1 MQLTRLAVVRP
12 LTVLMGLL
20 GLVIMGGVAYTFLK
34 VDRLPPISIPFVSVS
49 VTYTGATAQD
59 VEQLVT
65 QPIENAVSGMSGVAS
80 ITSTS
85 SEGSSSVNVQLAD
98 GTDANTAA
106 LEVERRVS
114 AIRNRLPQDAGDPRV
129 NKADPNAFPV
139 MNVALTGGS
148 LDSLFQVANDQFVP
162 QLQSVP
168 GVASVNISGG
178 LQREIQVR
186 VDYAKLAAYQLT
198 VQQLTTALQNANVNA
213 PVGSL
218 QQGAQTLNVREQGA
232 FRSLDDLANQVVA
245 QTTGGPILL
254 RDVATIS
261 ETYKTQ
267 TQLQRLNGQEAVGL
281 SIVKQSDANALQVA
295 DNVRV
300 ALRKLQTLL
309 PGDSQILITNDS
321 SVFTRASLDAIQ
333 HDLLLSVL
341 LVGGV
346 MLLFLHAW
354 RHTVIV
360 LLAIPTSLVS
370 TFLVMYIFGFSL
382 NIMSLM
388 ALALMI
394 GILVDDSIVVL
405 ENIHRHMQL
414 GENPIQAAL
423 NGRGEIGMAA
433 IAITMADVVVY
444 TPIAFVS
451 GILGQLFRQYGL
463 TIVVATLFSLLISF
477 TLTPMLAS
485 RWLRHDDGASKGPVA
500 RFGRWWDHHFDRL
513 GRAVGSTV
521 PTAVRLRWLV
531 LLASFALVAA
541 VFSMVPLGLI
551 PTEYAPDEDDS
562 NFSMNMQTPPGTS
575 LQATNEAALQVE
587 AGLQNIPEV
596 QYVFTSVSVGG
607 GGFGGGGGGRASF
620 AVQVLPKQQRSRT
633 VFEIMDQARTMGR
646 GVPGVNVNA
655 DIQNPLGGGGGFGGG
670 GTSSINLQLAGP
682 DLDTLNQVA
691 QQVQVALSTVS
702 NLTDIRNTSEQG
714 TPELHIVLDRVRMS
728 QLNVTSQQVA
738 TALRTSLSGS
748 QPTVLRPDGQTQK
761 DITLIASDADRLNL
775 VNLSAI
781 PVGGAAGGAA
791 ANATGAA
798 APSGVV
804 TLGQIATIERGT
816 GPIRIQRVDRNRTMT
831 LTGTASGRAL
841 GDVAKDVQTVVKE
854 LELPAGY
861 TVQVRGGVQ
870 QLNNSFATLGQAL
883 VLSIILEYMLLVAL
897 YESWFYPIVLILGV
911 PLGIVGALL
920 ALFVTHNTLNIFSII
935 GLIMAVG
942 LVAKTGI
949 LLVDYTNTLR
959 KRGMGRTQALAEAAR
974 VRLRPILMTTAT
986 MSFGMLPLAL
996 KLEPGAESRA
1006 PMAVVVIGGLLSSTL
1021 LAILVTPSLYTLLD
1035 DLQSKVMRQKRIP
1048 EMQLEHVPAPQPEGP
1063 VAVPVA
1069 AGVATHAGSSA
1080 AGNGHNGANG
1090 AHAASEPAWLR
1101 RLRSGDFAGD

>member
-1 MQLTRLAVVRP
+1 MLLTRLAVVRP

-20 GLVIMGGVAYTFLK
+20 GLVIMGAVSYTFLK
-34 VDRLPPISIPFVSVS
+34 VDRLPPISIPFVSVNVS
-49 VTYTGATAQD
+49 YPGATAQD
-59 VEQLVT
+59 VELLIT
-65 QPIENAVSGMSGVAS
+65 QPLENAVSGMAGVNS

-114 AIRNRLPQDAGDPRV
+114 AIRNRLPADAGDPRV
-129 NKADPNAFPV
+129 NKADPNAFPI

-148 LDSLFQVANDQFVP
+148 LDSLYQVANDQFVP
-162 QLQSVP
+162 LLQSIE
-168 GVASVNISGG
+168 GVATVNISGG
-178 LQREIQVR
+178 LQREVQIR
-186 VDYAKLAAYQLT
+186 VDYAKLSAYAIT
-198 VQQLTTALQNANVNA
+198 VQQLSSALTAANVNA

-218 QQGAQTLNVREQGA
+218 QQGATIVNARVMGAPRSIDQLASLVITQT
-232 FRSLDDLANQVVA
+232 S
-245 QTTGGPILL
+245 GGPILL
-254 RDVATIS
+254 RDVSTVA
-261 ETYKTQ
+261 EVYKTQ
-267 TQLQRLNGQEAVGL
+267 TQIQRLNGQEAVGL
-281 SIVKQSDANALQVA
+281 SIVKQSDANALEVA
-295 DNVRV
+295 DNIRV
-300 ALRKLQTLL
+300 GLRRLQALL
-309 PGDSQILITNDS
+309 PSDTQILITNDT

-370 TFLVMYIFGFSL
+370 TFLVMYALGFSL

-405 ENIHRHMQL
+405 ENIHRHLQL
-414 GENPIQAAL
+414 GENPFTAAL
-423 NGRGEIGMAA
+423 NGRGEIGLAA
-433 IAITMADVVVY
+433 IAITLADVVVY

-451 GILGQLFRQYGL
+451 GVLGQLFRQYGL
-463 TIVVATLFSLLISF
+463 TIVAATLFSLLISF

-485 RWLRHDDGASKGPVA
+485 RWLRHDEKTSNGPFA
-500 RFGRWWDHHFDRL
+500 RFGRWWDYHFERL
-513 GRAVGSTV
+513 GHAVASTV

-531 LLASFALVAA
+531 MLGSVILVAA
-541 VFSMVPLGLI
+541 AVAMVPLGLI
-551 PTEYAPDEDDS
+551 PSEYAPEEDDS
-562 NFSMNMQTPPGTS
+562 NFNVNMSTPPGTPLDVS
-575 LQATNEAALQVE
+575 NRAALQLE
-587 AGLQNIPEV
+587 TALMNIPEV
-596 QYVFTSVSVGG
+596 QYVFTSVSGGG
-607 GGFGGGGGGRASF
+607 GGFGGGGGRASF
-620 AVQVLPKQQRSRT
+620 AVQVLPKQQRERS
-633 VFEIMDQARTMGR
+633 VFQIMDEVRTLGR
-646 GVPGVNVNA
+646 GIPGVNVNA
-655 DIQNPLGGGGGFGGG
+655 GIQSPLGGGGGFGGG

-682 DLDTLNQVA
+682 NLDTLTQVSE
-691 QQVQVALSTVS
+691 QVQVALSTVP

-714 TPELHIVLDRVRMS
+714 TPELHIVLDRARMA
-728 QLNVTSQQVA
+728 QLGVTSQQVA
-738 TALRTSLSGS
+738 SALRTTISGS
-748 QPTVLRPDGQTQK
+748 LVTELRPDGQAQK
-761 DITLIASDADRLNL
+761 DVTLMASETDRLNL
-775 VNLSAI
+775 TNMSAI
-781 PVGGAAGGAA
+781 PVAVTGGGAGS
-791 ANATGAA
+791 TS
-798 APSGVV
+798 APSVV
-804 TLGQIATIERGT
+804 TLGQIATVQPGT

-841 GDVAKDVQTVVKE
+841 GDVAKDVQAVVRS

-870 QLNNSFATLGQAL
+870 QLNNSFTTLGQAL
-883 VLSIILEYMLLVAL
+883 ILSVILEYMLLVAL

-920 ALFVTHNTLNIFSII
+920 GLFITHNTLNIFSII

-949 LLVDYTNTLR
+949 LLVDFTNTLR
-959 KRGMGRTQALAEAAR
+959 KRGVPRTEALAEAAR

-1021 LAILVTPSLYTLLD
+1021 LAVLVTPSLYTLLD
-1035 DLQSKVMRQKRIP
+1035 DLQNLVMRKPRLVP
-1048 EMQLEHVPAPQPEGP
+1048 ELALERVAAPVSEGP
-1063 VAVPVA
+1063 VVVPAAAASSVA
-1069 AGVATHAGSSA
+1069 S
-1080 AGNGHNGANG
+1080 GHNGANG
-1090 AHAASEPAWLR
+1090 ANGAKREPAWLQ
-1101 RLRSGDFAGD
+1101 RLRSGDFQD